1 MVRAVSF
8 PMMIVSSD
16 TLQDVYATGL
26 LLEGEESHL
35 VTMPHYPE
43 LSL

>member
-35 VTMPHYPE
+35 VTMPH
-43 LSL
+43 